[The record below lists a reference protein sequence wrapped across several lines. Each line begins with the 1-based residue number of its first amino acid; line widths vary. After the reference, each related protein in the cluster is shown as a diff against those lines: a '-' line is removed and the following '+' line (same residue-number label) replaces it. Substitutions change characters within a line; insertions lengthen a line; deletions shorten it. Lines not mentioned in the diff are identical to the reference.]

1 MANTSISNLAAG
13 AAVSATDLLP
23 NVQTVGVGPVKT
35 TAAQLKTFTSSSPTL
50 VTPTAAT
57 YIAGTGDGTG
67 TLAAGEVRGPAAS
80 GTNIAG
86 TTLTISASN
95 GTGTGGSGIISFRT
109 ASVGTSGSTAN
120 TLTERLRITANG
132 SIGMGGAPSS
142 GNIFAVYN
150 SITGS
155 AFSYAFN
162 FVCQIQSDVT
172 SEAVAFQSYL
182 NTQAA
187 SFTLSALRHFK
198 AVQSGIG
205 SGSAVTNQTGFWA
218 DATMIGATNNYGF
231 YASNGAAIT
240 AGKTVYGFLGNH
252 NIATGGGTTW
262 NFYANGTAPNLFSGS
277 TIIGSAALATTA
289 TDGFL
294 YIPTCAGAPTGVPT
308 AYTGRVP
315 MVYDS
320 TNNKFYIYNGAWK
333 SVTLA

>member
-1 MANTSISNLAAG
+1 MANTSISNLADG

-35 TAAQLKTFTSSSPTL
+35 TAAQIKTFTSSSPTL

-67 TLAAGEVRGPAAS
+67 TLAAGEIRGPAAN
-80 GTNIAG
+80 GLNIAG
-86 TTLTISASN
+86 TTFTISASN
-95 GTGTGGSGIISFRT
+95 GTGTGGSGAIILRT
-109 ASVGTSGSTAN
+109 ASAGASGSTAN
-120 TLTERLRITANG
+120 TLTERVRITPGGA
-132 SIGMGGAPSS
+132 IGMSGTPAA

-150 SITGS
+150 NITGS
-155 AFSYAFN
+155 TFSYAFN
-162 FVCQIQSDVT
+162 FVCQVQSDVT

-198 AVQSGIG
+198 AVQSGFG
-205 SGSAVTNQTGFWA
+205 SGSTVTNQIGFWA
-218 DATMIGATNNYGF
+218 DATMIGATNNFGF
-231 YASNGAAIT
+231 YASNGATVT

-294 YIPTCAGAPTGVPT
+294 YIPTCAGTPTGVPT
-308 AYTGRVP
+308 GYTGRVP

-320 TNNKFYIYNGAWK
+320 TTDRFYIYRGGWK
-333 SVTLA
+333 SVLLS